1 MSEND
6 EKDIMG
12 DVISEI
18 SSAAEETPDTAEEAA
33 QVFEEAAEEDAS
45 EEEASSEE
53 EEAEEKTTADAETIV
68 VKFDDDLEAARAVRV
83 LNKALRKR
91 HETIYQGAVV
101 KREEGDEELQVEDL
115 RDMGL
120 ADVITGT
127 AVIGFDLGRDGFK
140 LVKTT
145 AAAGIGLILGGIRL
159 LRRTA
164 LLAAGMGGSTWT
176 LRRRRNL
183 DSFHAQEEID
193 ATATDL
199 EPGETA
205 VVIVADHE
213 TATELATEL
222 VRSGGE
228 LT

>member
-1 MSEND
+1 MGENN

-12 DVISEI
+12 DVINDI
-18 SSAAEETPDTAEEAA
+18 SSAAEAAAEEPVETAEEAA
-33 QVFEEAAEEDAS
+33 AVFEEAAEA
-45 EEEASSEE
+45 EE
-53 EEAEEKTTADAETIV
+53 EELTPADAETIV
-68 VKFDDDLEAARAVRV
+68 VKFEDDLNAARAVRV
-83 LNKALRKR
+83 LNKALRTK

-101 KREEGDEELQVEDL
+101 TRNEADEELQVEDL

-127 AVIGFDLGRDGFK
+127 AVIGFDLGRDGFM
-140 LVKTT
+140 LVKNT
-145 AAAGIGLILGGIRL
+145 AAAGIGLILGGVRL

-164 LLAAGMGGSTWT
+164 LLAAGMGGSTWN

-213 TATELATEL
+213 TASEIATNL
-222 VRSGGE
+222 VRSGGD
-228 LT
+228 LV